1 MSKLKKMGEMVDGPL
16 RAITNPEIW
25 EKLFTVEYTFPP
37 KKEVEVTKKHKI
49 SLVTNCMG
57 RLESVKQTF
66 LRNIG
71 DNLDYGNVEFVLLNY
86 GSRDDLDIWAFGN
99 LLPYIRDGIVNYYKT
114 TEPVYYSMTH
124 SRNICFKVAQGDI
137 VNNVDSD
144 HFINAGFVERIN
156 YLANQFDT
164 RKIAFVKSRQTNRG
178 RIGMYKDEFMALGG
192 YDEALEG
199 YGFDDVDLLI
209 RSYHLDFILVPFG
222 GQYSEIVENHKRH
235 QAGNYQIASWR
246 YTQRRNALISLLN
259 MYSDRFVANEGHHW
273 GKAHLIHNFSTEMDI

>member
-1 MSKLKKMGEMVDGPL
+1 MSNPVRMGETVDKVL
-16 RAITNPEIW
+16 MALTKQEAW
-25 EKLFTVEYTFPP
+25 EDLFTITYTFP
-37 KKEVEVTKKHKI
+37 KGEVEVTKKHKV

-86 GSRDDLDIWAFGN
+86 GSRDDLDLWAFDN

-144 HFINAGFVERIN
+144 HFIKEGFAKRVNEI
-156 YLANQFDT
+156 ANQFDT
-164 RKIAFVKSRQTNRG
+164 QKIAFVKSRQKNRG
-178 RIGMYKDEFMALGG
+178 RIGMYKDEFLKLGG
-192 YDEALEG
+192 YDEGIEG
-199 YGFDDVDLLI
+199 YGFDDQDLLA
-209 RSYHLDFILVPFG
+209 RAYHLGFMLAPFG
-222 GQYSEIVENHKRH
+222 GQYSEITSDHKRH
-235 QAGNYQIASWR
+235 QAGNYKVKDWK
-246 YTQRRNALISLLN
+246 YTQRRNAMISLLN
-259 MYSDRFVANEGHHW
+259 LHMRRFVANEGHHW